1 MAINIINEERKDTID
16 VGSVVRCYNGDLSSY
31 YELYMVVEDT
41 GVKTYKLL
49 NIKTGALIDVSYKSL
64 KHLIQDYKLEL
75 CSNDI
80 DITIKNPI
88 KVIHHYN

>member
-49 NIKTGALIDVSYKSL
+49 NIKTGL
-64 KHLIQDYKLEL
+64 
-75 CSNDI
+75 
-80 DITIKNPI
+80 
-88 KVIHHYN
+88 